1 MVHIL
6 TRRLLT
12 AAVFAAVLW
21 GGLVYAAINTVC
33 ADTGVDW

>member
-1 MVHIL
+1 M
-6 TRRLLT
+6 TRRVLT

-21 GGLVYAAINTVC
+21 VGVVYAAINTVC

>member
-1 MVHIL
+1 M

-12 AAVFAAVLW
+12 VAVTVAVIW

>member
-1 MVHIL
+1 M

-21 GGLVYAAINTVC
+21 VGVVYAAISTVT
-33 ADTGVDW
+33 AELELDW